1 MAENKVIDFLRVMIK
16 RGAGIQKIEFQ
27 PFTIERGKQ
36 YDDFVERQVKVE
48 LEDGEIEL
56 GIFTCT
62 KDRFIKWQIET
73 GIFLK
78 NHWGM

>member
-1 MAENKVIDFLRVMIK
+1 MAENQVIDFLRGMI
-16 RGAGIQKIEFQ
+16 RSGAEIRRVEFQ
-27 PFTIERGKQ
+27 PFAIERGKK
-36 YDDFVERQVKVE
+36 YDDFVERQVRVE
-48 LEDGEIEL
+48 LESGDVEL

-78 NHWGM
+78 NHWGI